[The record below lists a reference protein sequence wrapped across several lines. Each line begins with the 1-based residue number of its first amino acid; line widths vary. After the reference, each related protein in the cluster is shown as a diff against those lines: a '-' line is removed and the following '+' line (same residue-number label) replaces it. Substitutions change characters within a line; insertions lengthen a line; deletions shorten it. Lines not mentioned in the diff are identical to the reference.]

1 MEHPGPPPHPQAMLD
16 AEHLKLLAIFH
27 YVLAG
32 LAALFGSIPI
42 IHVLMGVMIVS
53 GKFPGPVS
61 APPGSTSGP
70 AMAGMP
76 AEFGWFFI
84 VIGGG
89 LILVSWVYAGLLFY
103 AGRCLSARQ
112 KRTFCFVMAC
122 LSCLHVPFGTALGVF
137 TILVLQRPSVQALF
151 NRPQVG
157 GYLNT

>member
-1 MEHPGPPPHPQAMLD
+1 MENPGPPPHPQAMLD

-42 IHVLMGVMIVS
+42 IHVLIGVMMVS
-53 GKFPGPVS
+53 GKFPMGP
-61 APPGSTSGP
+61 PSGP
-70 AMAGMP
+70 SSSPPSAAMP
-76 AEFGWFFI
+76 TEFGWFFI

-89 LILVSWVYAGLLFY
+89 IILLSWVYAGLLFY

-122 LSCLHVPFGTALGVF
+122 ISCLHVPFGTALGVF

-151 NRPQVG
+151 NRPQMG